1 MRALIFVVARLVV
14 AVPTVFLARP
24 SAVVAPSSPSRSHA
38 MRAAFKSR
46 ALLARASGA
55 PPSHPRPLR
64 RDDASRARVGVRVA
78 RCYEHLASLRREAIL
93 TSPRPPPLPKHLLR
107 SAPSLSLVSGGTSA
121 ALLDGAPPL
130 SRLSLAPPPPSG
142 FAVARSYNASLRDLA
157 VRPRPVNWGVRIVPE
172 RAAVVVER
180 FGKFHATLHAGIHL
194 LIPLVDQI
202 AYVWHLK
209 EEAIPVANQTAVT
222 KDNVAI
228 TIDGVLYVKVVDP
241 HLASYGVEN
250 PIYAVSQLAQTTM
263 RSEIGKISLDKTFEE
278 RASLNERIVAAIN
291 DAARA
296 WGLECLRYEIRD
308 ILPPPGIKQAME
320 MQAEAERRKRAT
332 VLESEADREA
342 SVNRAEGVKQKVIL
356 EATAEAE
363 SIVVRAKA
371 TRESLALVGA
381 ALGEPAG
388 GEAARMRVA
397 ELYLREFGNI
407 AKEGNTVLLPADAGN
422 PAAMVANAMAA
433 MGAVHALGPSQARNR
448 PDGGGGGEEGGG
460 GEAGRTRRAASSA
473 EGGAAAVGDLDL
485 RAAARKALEAE
496 ASGALSFGGEA
507 RGGGATI
514 GGGRAR
520 LSTDER

>member
-1 MRALIFVVARLVV
+1 
-14 AVPTVFLARP
+14 
-24 SAVVAPSSPSRSHA
+24 

-78 RCYEHLASLRREAIL
+78 RCYEHLASLRRDAIL
-93 TSPRPPPLPKHLLR
+93 TSPRPPPPQHPPPPPPPPPP
-107 SAPSLSLVSGGTSA
+107 ASGGPPPA
-121 ALLDGAPPL
+121 PPAGAPL
-130 SRLSLAPPPPSG
+130 SRLSLAPPPSG

-296 WGLECLRYEIRD
+296 WGLECMRYEIRD

-381 ALGEPAG
+381 ELGEPAG
-388 GEAARMRVA
+388 REAARMRVA

-448 PDGGGGGEEGGG
+448 PDGGGVGKEGGGGG

>member
-1 MRALIFVVARLVV
+1 
-14 AVPTVFLARP
+14 
-24 SAVVAPSSPSRSHA
+24 

-55 PPSHPRPLR
+55 PPPHPRPLR
-64 RDDASRARVGVRVA
+64 RDDASRVGVRVA
-78 RCYEHLASLRREAIL
+78 RCYEHLASLRRDANSDV
-93 TSPRPPPLPKHLLR
+93 TPPPPPPKHLLR

-121 ALLDGAPPL
+121 APLDGAPL
-130 SRLSLAPPPPSG
+130 SRLSLAPPPSG

-209 EEAIPVANQTAVT
+209 EEAIPVANQTAVA

-296 WGLECLRYEIRD
+296 WGLECMRYEIRD
-308 ILPPPGIKQAME
+308 ILPPPGIKQAIRCRP
-320 MQAEAERRKRAT
+320 RRSAGSARRCW
-332 VLESEADREA
+332 SPR
-342 SVNRAEGVKQKVIL
+342 R
-356 EATAEAE
+356 TA
-363 SIVVRAKA
+363 
-371 TRESLALVGA
+371 
-381 ALGEPAG
+381 
-388 GEAARMRVA
+388 
-397 ELYLREFGNI
+397 
-407 AKEGNTVLLPADAGN
+407 
-422 PAAMVANAMAA
+422 
-433 MGAVHALGPSQARNR
+433 
-448 PDGGGGGEEGGG
+448 
-460 GEAGRTRRAASSA
+460 RRA
-473 EGGAAAVGDLDL
+473 
-485 RAAARKALEAE
+485 
-496 ASGALSFGGEA
+496 
-507 RGGGATI
+507 
-514 GGGRAR
+514 
-520 LSTDER
+520 

>member
-1 MRALIFVVARLVV
+1 
-14 AVPTVFLARP
+14 
-24 SAVVAPSSPSRSHA
+24 
-38 MRAAFKSR
+38 
-46 ALLARASGA
+46 
-55 PPSHPRPLR
+55 
-64 RDDASRARVGVRVA
+64 
-78 RCYEHLASLRREAIL
+78 
-93 TSPRPPPLPKHLLR
+93 
-107 SAPSLSLVSGGTSA
+107 
-121 ALLDGAPPL
+121 
-130 SRLSLAPPPPSG
+130 
-142 FAVARSYNASLRDLA
+142 
-157 VRPRPVNWGVRIVPE
+157 VNWGVRIVPE

-180 FGKFHATLHAGIHL
+180 FGKFHATLNAGIHL

-296 WGLECLRYEIRD
+296 WGLECMRYEIRD

-320 MQAEAERRKRAT
+320 MQAEAERRKRAA

-371 TRESLALVGA
+371 TRESLALVGEE
-381 ALGEPAG
+381 LGREAG
-388 GEAARMRVA
+388 REAARMRVA

-422 PAAMVANAMAA
+422 PAVMVANAMAA
-433 MGAVHALGPSQARNR
+433 MGAVHALGPARNR
-448 PDGGGGGEEGGG
+448 PDGGGGEEGGGGG
-460 GEAGRTRRAASSA
+460 GEAGRRRRAAPSA
-473 EGGAAAVGDLDL
+473 EGGAAAGDLDL

-496 ASGALSFGGEA
+496 ASGALSASSASGASSFGGEA
-507 RGGGATI
+507 RGGGAMI